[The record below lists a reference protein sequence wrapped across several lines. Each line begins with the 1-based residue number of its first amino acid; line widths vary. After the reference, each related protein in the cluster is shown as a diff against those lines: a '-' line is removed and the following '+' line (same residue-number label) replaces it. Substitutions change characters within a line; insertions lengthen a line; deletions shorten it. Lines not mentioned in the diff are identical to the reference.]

1 MEIQRR
7 AKVMDNIAIKI
18 VGLQKSF
25 GKQKVLDGINL
36 EVESG
41 KITVIIGKSGG
52 GKSVLLK
59 NIIGLI
65 KPDDGEIWI
74 NGVETSH
81 LNDRD
86 MNDIRMKFG
95 MLFQEAALFDSMN
108 LFDNVAFPLREHTKM
123 TEKEIE
129 IAVEEKLR
137 QVGLTGFSE
146 KMPSELSGGMRKRVG
161 LARALVLNPDII
173 LFDEPTSALDP
184 VISLT
189 ILDLIKET
197 QTYFK
202 KTYLV
207 ISHDILGMFRIADR
221 IAMLY
226 EGKIIEYGTPDDIKR
241 STNEITKEFLEATKI
256 PGFAGGSI

>member
-1 MEIQRR
+1 MRD
-7 AKVMDNIAIKI
+7 VAIKI
-18 VGLQKSF
+18 KNLQKSF
-25 GKQKVLDGINL
+25 GKQKVLDGIDL

-74 NGVETSH
+74 DGVETSN
-81 LNDRD
+81 LKDKD
-86 MNDIRMKFG
+86 MNSIRMKFG

-108 LFDNVAFPLREHTKM
+108 LFDNVAFPLREHTRM
-123 TEKEIE
+123 SEEEISE
-129 IAVEEKLR
+129 TVEERLR

-161 LARALVLNPDII
+161 LARALVLNPKII

-189 ILDLIKET
+189 ILDLIKQT
-197 QTYFK
+197 QTSLK

-226 EGKIIEYGTPDDIKR
+226 EGKIIEYGTPDDIKK
-241 STNEITKEFLEATKI
+241 STNEVTKEFLEATKI
-256 PGFAGGSI
+256 PGLTGGDI